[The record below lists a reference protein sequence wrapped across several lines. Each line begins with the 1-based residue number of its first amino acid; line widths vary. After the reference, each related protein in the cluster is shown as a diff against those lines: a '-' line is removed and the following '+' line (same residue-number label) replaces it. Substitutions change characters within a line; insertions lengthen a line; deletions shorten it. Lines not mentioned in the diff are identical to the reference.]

1 MIIFSFCFFYGG
13 KDSAFSCFNSYKL
26 CFFVSLFIHLQ
37 IFKTEI
43 VMAKRRN
50 LKKEISYVAGELFT
64 EALFCRLYIPGV
76 DPAKADTVMARI
88 LDMQD
93 QFIAR
98 AGQPDAKDNAK
109 MVKAYYKALRA
120 DLKKEVDAI
129 GEEIS
134 ALSK

>member
-1 MIIFSFCFFYGG
+1 
-13 KDSAFSCFNSYKL
+13 
-26 CFFVSLFIHLQ
+26 
-37 IFKTEI
+37 
-43 VMAKRRN
+43 MAKRRN

-76 DPAKADTVMARI
+76 DPVMARI